1 MKQDGLF
8 EQNLDFDRDL
18 KPFVEDQIQ
27 EYLNKIKQLQ
37 NEYNSSEQ
45 EIANVNLH
53 IRNLEQMKR
62 QLKARSTAQ
71 VNHEYRSKETQDLMD
86 EAEQLEDKIV

>member
-37 NEYNSSEQ
+37 NEYNSTEQ
-45 EIANVNLH
+45 EIANVNLQ